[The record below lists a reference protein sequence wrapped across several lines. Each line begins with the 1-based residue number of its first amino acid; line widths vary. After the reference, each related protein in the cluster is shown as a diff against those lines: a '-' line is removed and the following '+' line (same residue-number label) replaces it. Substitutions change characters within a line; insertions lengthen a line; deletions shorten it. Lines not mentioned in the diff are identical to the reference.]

1 MGDDMADD
9 APHVTRNDSENRYEL
24 WLDDTVVG
32 HADFTGTESGTAF
45 MHTVVDDAYEGRG
58 FGSVLAKA
66 ALDDTIERDEIIVPY
81 CPFIQAY
88 LKRHHEYDAHVAW
101 PTPKHEKK

>member
-1 MGDDMADD
+1 MAERT
-9 APHVTRNDSENRYEL
+9 PQVTRNGSESRYEL
-24 WLDDTVVG
+24 RLDGTVVG
-32 HADFTGTESGTAF
+32 HAEFSRTESGTAF
-45 MHTVVDDAYEGRG
+45 VHTVVDDEYEGRG

-66 ALDDTIERDEIIVPY
+66 ALDDTVERDEIIVPY

-88 LKRHHEYDAHVAW
+88 LKRHHEYDAHVVW